1 MAVPEQAAT
10 APSSAL
16 PTQAGSASRPLE
28 VRVPAA
34 FTRIF
39 KGPLD
44 WNLFSPLQSQLGNRQ
59 IYLVSWRPR
68 AG

>member
-1 MAVPEQAAT
+1 M
-10 APSSAL
+10 
-16 PTQAGSASRPLE
+16 
-28 VRVPAA
+28 PAA